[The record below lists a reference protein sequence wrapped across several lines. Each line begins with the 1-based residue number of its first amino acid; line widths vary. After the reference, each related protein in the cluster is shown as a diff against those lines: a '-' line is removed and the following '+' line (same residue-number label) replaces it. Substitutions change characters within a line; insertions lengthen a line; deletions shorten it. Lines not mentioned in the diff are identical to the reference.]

1 MLPNKKLKHV
11 SSLVQKWQTVKQ
23 QVEEEENAELESDE
37 EDYETASERR
47 IEEWKKEVEVT

>member
-1 MLPNKKLKHV
+1 M
-11 SSLVQKWQTVKQ
+11 QKWQTVKQ

>member
-1 MLPNKKLKHV
+1 MR
-11 SSLVQKWQTVKQ
+11 KWQTVKQ

-37 EDYETASERR
+37 VDYETASERR